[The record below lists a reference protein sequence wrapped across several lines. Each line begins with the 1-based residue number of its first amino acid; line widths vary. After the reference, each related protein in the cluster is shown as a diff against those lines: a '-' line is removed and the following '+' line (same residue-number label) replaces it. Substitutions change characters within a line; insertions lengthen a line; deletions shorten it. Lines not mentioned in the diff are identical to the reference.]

1 MKKIK
6 MSFDEIKADKD
17 KFLEI
22 YGLVDMFKEC
32 GYTWDELIEIGE
44 DYNSKRDSVFFD
56 LIQNFIIEISKFTD
70 VHSYRYRI
78 KETDS
83 LIAKIIRKGKS
94 REEKI
99 TIDNYY
105 SEITDLL
112 GIRILYIFKEDYWS
126 VNKQLMEKY
135 KPQLAEN
142 IHLKLRD
149 GDDEKTYQSLLDS
162 YDLVVEKNEAYRSI
176 HYTIYSDPNNIKNSP
191 KIEIQTRTIFEEGW
205 SEINHKLVYKNISFP
220 EIEKISNILSDLV
233 GSCDTVGGLMKY
245 FYRRVEEDNSVSK
258 IIDDLGSKA
267 NTADITND
275 SIGDVIRKFLS

>member
-162 YDLVVEKNEAYRSI
+162 YDLVVEKMRHIDQSI
-176 HYTIYSDPNNIKNSP
+176 TRFTQ
-191 KIEIQTRTIFEEGW
+191 IQ
-205 SEINHKLVYKNISFP
+205 
-220 EIEKISNILSDLV
+220 
-233 GSCDTVGGLMKY
+233 
-245 FYRRVEEDNSVSK
+245 
-258 IIDDLGSKA
+258 II
-267 NTADITND
+267 
-275 SIGDVIRKFLS
+275 

>member
-6 MSFDEIKADKD
+6 MSFDEIKDNKD
-17 KFLEI
+17 KFLET

-44 DYNSKRDSVFFD
+44 DYNSKRDSAFFS

-83 LIAKIIRKGKS
+83 LIAKIIRKGKF

-99 TIDNYY
+99 TIDNYC

-126 VNKQLMEKY
+126 VNRQLMEKY

-149 GDDEKTYQSLLDS
+149 GDDEKTYQLLLDA
-162 YDLVVEKNEAYRSI
+162 YDVVIEKNEAYRSI
-176 HYTIYSDPNNIKNSP
+176 HYTIYSDPNNIINNP

-205 SEINHKLVYKNISFP
+205 SEINHKLVYKNKSFP
-220 EIEKISNILSDLV
+220 EIENISNILSGLV
-233 GSCDTVGGLMKY
+233 GSCDTVGELMKY
-245 FYRRVEEDNSVSK
+245 FYNRVEEDNSVSK
-258 IIDDLGSKA
+258 MVDDLDSKA
-267 NTADITND
+267 NMADITND

>member
-6 MSFDEIKADKD
+6 MSFDEIKDNKD
-17 KFLEI
+17 KFLDT

-44 DYNSKRDSVFFD
+44 DYNSKRDDAFFD
-56 LIQNFIIEISKFTD
+56 LIQNFIVEISKFTD

-99 TIDNYY
+99 TIDNYC

-126 VNKQLMEKY
+126 VNKQLMDKF

-149 GDDEKTYQSLLDS
+149 GDDQKTYQSLLS
-162 YDLVVEKNEAYRSI
+162 AYDVVVEKNEAYRSI
-176 HYTIYSDPNNIKNSP
+176 HYTIYSDPNNIINNP

-205 SEINHKLVYKNISFP
+205 SEINHKLVYKNNSFP

-233 GSCDTVGGLMKY
+233 GSCDTVSGLMKY
-245 FYRRVEEDNSVSK
+245 FYNRVEEDNSVSK
-258 IIDDLGSKA
+258 MVDDLDSKA
-267 NTADITND
+267 NMADITND

>member
-6 MSFDEIKADKD
+6 MSFDEIKDNKD
-17 KFLEI
+17 KFLET

-44 DYNSKRDSVFFD
+44 DYNSKRDSVFFN
-56 LIQNFIIEISKFTD
+56 LIQNFIVEISKFTD

-99 TIDNYY
+99 TIDNYC

-126 VNKQLMEKY
+126 VNKQLMDKY

-149 GDDEKTYQSLLDS
+149 GDDQKTYQSLLS
-162 YDLVVEKNEAYRSI
+162 AYDVVVERNEAYRSI
-176 HYTIYSDPNNIKNSP
+176 HYTIYSDPNNIISNP

-205 SEINHKLVYKNISFP
+205 SEINHKLVYKNNSFP
-220 EIEKISNILSDLV
+220 EIEKVSNILSELV
-233 GSCDTVGGLMKY
+233 GSCDTVSGLMQY
-245 FYRRVEEDNSVSK
+245 LYNRVKDDNGTSK
-258 IIDDLGSKA
+258 MVDDLDGKV
-267 NTADITND
+267 NMLDTGND